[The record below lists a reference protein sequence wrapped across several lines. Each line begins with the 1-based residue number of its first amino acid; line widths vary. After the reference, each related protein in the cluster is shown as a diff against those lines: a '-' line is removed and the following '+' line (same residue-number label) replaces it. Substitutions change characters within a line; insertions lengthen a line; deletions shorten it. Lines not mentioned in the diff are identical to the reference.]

1 MPTES
6 STVNWLLRGDPAIRW
21 QTLRDLAGAPA
32 EQYAPERAEVA
43 TRGWGAELLARQHDD
58 GQWRVAR
65 AEWPLAPTLYT
76 LQLLRHCGLDPRS
89 EQARRA
95 VARVQ
100 AGVRWEFWGNA
111 PFFDGEVE
119 PCINGGVLAVG
130 AYFGAAS
137 SKLVD
142 RLLSEQLADGGWNCE
157 AENGSV
163 RSSFHTT
170 ICVLEGLLEYERSV
184 QAAPAVTEA
193 RLRAEEYLL
202 ERRLLRRA
210 STGEV
215 IDTYWTRFPFPAYW
229 RYDVLRA
236 LEHLRAAGRGRDP
249 RLDEPL
255 DIVRRRR
262 RKDGR
267 WSLGEPYSF
276 DHHGIA
282 LDPGRGKPSRWV
294 TLRAARVLERFGG
307 G

>member
-6 STVNWLLRGDPAIRW
+6 ASVRWLLRGDPAIRW
-21 QTLRDLAGAPA
+21 QTMRDLIGAPA
-32 EQYAPERAEVA
+32 AEYERERATVA
-43 TRGWGAELLARQHDD
+43 TNGWGAESLARQDED
-58 GQWRVAR
+58 GQWRVER
-65 AEWPLAPTLYT
+65 AEWPLAPTLYS
-76 LQLLRHCGLDPRS
+76 LQLLRHCGLDPLS

-95 VARVQ
+95 IARVRE
-100 AGVRWEFWGNA
+100 GVRWEFWGNA

-130 AYFGAAS
+130 AYFGVAS
-137 SKLVD
+137 SKLLD
-142 RLLSEQLADGGWNCE
+142 RLLGEQLADGGWNCE

-170 ICVLEGLLEYERSV
+170 ICVLEGLLEYERSMGP
-184 QAAPAVTEA
+184 APVVTEA

-210 STGEV
+210 STGKV
-215 IDTYWTRFPFPAYW
+215 IDTYWTRFPFPTYW

-236 LEHLRAAGRGRDP
+236 LEHLRAAGRERDP
-249 RLDEPL
+249 RLSEPL

-262 RKDGR
+262 RQDGR
-267 WSLGEPYSF
+267 WSLGEPYGF
-276 DHHGIA
+276 DHHGVA

-294 TLRAARVLERFGG
+294 TLRAARVLKYFG
-307 G
+307 

>member
-1 MPTES
+1 MHTES
-6 STVNWLLRGDPAIRW
+6 ASVRWLLRGDPAIRW
-21 QTLRDLAGAPA
+21 QTMRDLVGAPA
-32 EQYAPERAEVA
+32 AEYERERATVA
-43 TRGWGAELLARQHDD
+43 TNGWGAESLARQDED
-58 GQWRVAR
+58 GQWRVER
-65 AEWPLAPTLYT
+65 AEWPLAPTLYS
-76 LQLLRHCGLDPRS
+76 LQLLRHCGLDPLS

-95 VARVQ
+95 IARVRE
-100 AGVRWEFWGNA
+100 GVRWEFWGNA

-170 ICVLEGLLEYERSV
+170 ICVLEGLLEYERSMGP
-184 QAAPAVTEA
+184 APVVTEA

-210 STGEV
+210 STGKV
-215 IDTYWTRFPFPAYW
+215 IDTYWTRFPFPTYW

-236 LEHLRAAGRGRDP
+236 LEHLRAAGRERDP
-249 RLDEPL
+249 RLSEPL

-262 RKDGR
+262 RQDGR
-267 WSLGEPYSF
+267 WSLGEPYGF
-276 DHHGIA
+276 DHHGVA

-294 TLRAARVLERFGG
+294 TLRAARVLKYFG
-307 G
+307 

>member
-6 STVNWLLRGDPAIRW
+6 ASVRWLLRGDPAIRW
-21 QTLRDLAGAPA
+21 QTMRDLVGAPA
-32 EQYAPERAEVA
+32 AEYERERATVA
-43 TRGWGAELLARQHDD
+43 TNGWGAESLARQDED
-58 GQWRVAR
+58 GQWRVER
-65 AEWPLAPTLYT
+65 AEWPLAPTLYS
-76 LQLLRHCGLDPRS
+76 LQLLRHCGLDPLS

-95 VARVQ
+95 IARVRE
-100 AGVRWEFWGNA
+100 GVRWEFWGNA

-130 AYFGAAS
+130 AYFGVAS
-137 SKLVD
+137 SKLLD
-142 RLLSEQLADGGWNCE
+142 RLLGEQLADGGWNCE

-170 ICVLEGLLEYERSV
+170 ICVLEGLLEYERSMGP
-184 QAAPAVTEA
+184 APVVTEA

-210 STGEV
+210 STGKI
-215 IDTYWTRFPFPAYW
+215 IDTYWTRFPFPTYW

-236 LEHLRAAGRGRDP
+236 LEHLRAAGRERDP
-249 RLDEPL
+249 RLSEPL

-262 RKDGR
+262 RQDGR
-267 WSLGEPYSF
+267 WSLGEPYGF
-276 DHHGIA
+276 DHHGVA

-294 TLRAARVLERFGG
+294 TLRAARVLKYFG
-307 G
+307 